1 MSHHDSPKTQLR
13 LGSLATAL
21 WLAAISSAFAQDAPD
36 ITLKFSPAQV
46 AEIGRLIDLQPMS
59 KDPPKTDYA
68 AICDAIRAHGRNEP
82 GADRVRAH

>member
-13 LGSLATAL
+13 LGLLATAL

-36 ITLKFSPAQV
+36 ITLKFSPVQI

-59 KDPPKTDYA
+59 KDPPKTDYG
-68 AICDAIRAHGRNEP
+68 AICDAIAWPKRAWRRSRE
-82 GADRVRAH
+82 GALK